1 MSVPPKRSPRSAAG
15 GRAGHHALKK
25 KILTS
30 CSHCKKEI
38 PYHQICP
45 FCGYYKGREVIH
57 IKLKKEKG
65 KKSEKGRKV
74 SGESKEKEKENKKAK
89 KQDKEK

>member
-1 MSVPPKRSPRSAAG
+1 MSVPPKRRPKSAQG
-15 GRAGHHALKK
+15 GRAAHLRLKK
-25 KILTS
+25 KVFTA

-38 PYHQICP
+38 PTHQACP

-65 KKSEKGRKV
+65 KKK
-74 SGESKEKEKENKKAK
+74 KEKSDKPARGGPGGEEKESK
-89 KQDKEK
+89 KQDKAK

>member
-1 MSVPPKRSPRSAAG
+1 MSVPSKRRPRSEAG
-15 GRAGHHALKK
+15 GRAFHLRLKK
-25 KILTS
+25 RMLIA

-38 PYHQICP
+38 PTHRVCP

-65 KKSEKGRKV
+65 KKHKEKADQNEKV
-74 SGESKEKEKENKKAK
+74 PAKENKPEKKSKEKK
-89 KQDKEK
+89 